1 MLDAG
6 HGGSDPGA
14 GSSAGWEAPATLAI
28 AKKVQQKLQSAGAA
42 VIMTRSGD
50 SYVSLETRRDAIRS
64 KKPDLFIS
72 IHCDAADTSSAMGT
86 TGFYYTPYSYG
97 LADSIHDR
105 LVSTWRDQIYKG
117 TSVTVSK
124 IDRGTRFYPFR
135 VNRVQECPSVLIE
148 YGFITNANDRK
159 ALQDGA
165 KQDLLAQA
173 TVDGIKDF
181 LKARG

>member
-1 MLDAG
+1 M
-6 HGGSDPGA
+6 
-14 GSSAGWEAPATLAI
+14 
-28 AKKVQQKLQSAGAA
+28 
-42 VIMTRSGD
+42 
-50 SYVSLETRRDAIRS
+50 
-64 KKPDLFIS
+64 
-72 IHCDAADTSSAMGT
+72 
-86 TGFYYTPYSYG
+86 
-97 LADSIHDR
+97 DR
-105 LVSTWRDQIYKG
+105 LVAPGGIQIYKG